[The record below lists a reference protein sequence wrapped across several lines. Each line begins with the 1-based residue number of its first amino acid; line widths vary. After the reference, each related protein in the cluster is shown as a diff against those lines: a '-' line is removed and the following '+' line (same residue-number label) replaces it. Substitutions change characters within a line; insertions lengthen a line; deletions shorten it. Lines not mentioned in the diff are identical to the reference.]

1 MIDPLANFEWPSLYE
16 GYDRACVGY
25 NSDSPHLAYFGSYRP
40 RSDRTLYYRLVECFS
55 AEKRIVDLSPVALL
69 RAMLYWKLYSQHTSE
84 SMFKKWSAVGGAFAR
99 AAVELPNLYKSL
111 PEELTR
117 NTNEVVELLTALRQY
132 GLPGMQSAT
141 TIPVRSTFLHF
152 LYPSTVPIF
161 DRMVLRAVGVAEE
174 NANKDLGVFHEYLQ
188 FAWSLADKYAP
199 VATTSHSESSL
210 RLLDMALWVIRGQ
223 AATM

>member
-1 MIDPLANFEWPSLYE
+1 MIDPLASFEWSSLYE

-25 NSDSPHLAYFGSYRP
+25 KSDSLHLAYFGSDRP
-40 RSDRTLYYRLVECFS
+40 RSDRTLYYHLVECFS
-55 AEKRIVDLSPVALL
+55 AEKRIADLSPVGLL

-99 AAVELPNLYKSL
+99 AAVELSNLYKSL
-111 PEELTR
+111 PEKLNR
-117 NTNEVVELLTALRQY
+117 NPNEVVELLTALRRY

-141 TIPVRSTFLHF
+141 TIPVRSTFMHF

-161 DRMVLRAVGVAEE
+161 DRMVLRAVGVTEE
-174 NANKDLGVFHEYLQ
+174 DANKDLGVFRDYLQ
-188 FAWSLADKYAP
+188 FAWRLADKYAP
-199 VATTSHSESSL
+199 TTTSHCESSL

-223 AATM
+223 TIVA